1 MEFRTMTYNKLI
13 AEFMGYENTGTLNN
27 PMYEYY
33 DNDFQDGSYKIK
45 DLCYHNSWKWLMPVV
60 LHIEEIPLEETDTY
74 KVHRFSVRSEGI
86 VCEITDNKTKEVVAY
101 SDECDKQ
108 SNIYQAVVE
117 FIKFYNDQNK

>member
-1 MEFRTMTYNKLI
+1 MNYTETNKLI
-13 AEFMGYENTGTLNN
+13 AEFMGYTKDTDELYLIDDYNIRSEE
-27 PMYEYY
+27 EYQATY
-33 DNDFQDGSYKIK
+33 VSEMKFHK
-45 DLCYHNSWKWLMPVV
+45 SWKWLMPVV

-117 FIKFYNDQNK
+117 FIKFYNQNK